1 VLPALAESVTAC
13 ALLTEETVAEK
24 LVVVAPAAT
33 VTEAGTVTEVL
44 LLLRLTV
51 KPPVGAAVFSE
62 TVQASEPAP
71 VMEAFVQVSPVST
84 ETPVPLRLMAAV
96 PLVVELLAMVKVPL
110 AAPATVGA
118 NCTVS
123 VTA

>member
-1 VLPALAESVTAC
+1 LAESVTAC

-84 ETPVPLRLMAAV
+84 GTPVPLRLMAAV
-96 PLVVELLAMVKVPL
+96 PLVDELLAMVKVPL
-110 AAPATVGA
+110 AAPAAVGA